1 MVMLLSYGQKR
12 MLVSIKNEETQFFAS
27 EKNVKPDDKLTN
39 ISCVEKPG
47 HLLHG
52 CYI

>member
-27 EKNVKPDDKLTN
+27 EKNVKLDMTR
-39 ISCVEKPG
+39 
-47 HLLHG
+47 
-52 CYI
+52 